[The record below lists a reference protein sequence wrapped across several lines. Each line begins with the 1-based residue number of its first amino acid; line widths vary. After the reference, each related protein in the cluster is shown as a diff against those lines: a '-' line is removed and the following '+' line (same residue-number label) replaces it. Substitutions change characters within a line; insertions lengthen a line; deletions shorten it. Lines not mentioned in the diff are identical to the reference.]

1 MSEAHVDDSFWHEVI
16 GASKV
21 PFALVGAVVV
31 LLLIWFIWP
40 EPRDESIDIV
50 GEIEPAP
57 PAERVIDAPSV
68 SMLSNDTLI
77 AAERLIVKGTVELAG
92 QHVFV
97 ANTFEFEPGSKIVVP
112 AGHLTVIA
120 SRVRDA
126 IIDVSGRD
134 GKTGT
139 KAGAPGQAGTV
150 GGSIVLA
157 AGEVTNTQLIAR
169 GGQGGIGQRGYAGA
183 AGQRGYCGPNGFRI
197 AERGESGGDGGAGGA
212 GGPGGLLMV
221 LYRYEPPAMDVS
233 PGQPGLGGA
242 GGVGGA
248 GGKGCNGV
256 RAVQKDQIVGNEGAH
271 GLNGSKSSPG
281 SVNARKAAFSDAV
294 RAFADWQE
302 DDGVSDQRKL
312 RDRLGAIP
320 TLTE

>member
-1 MSEAHVDDSFWHEVI
+1 MSEAHVEDSFWQEVI

-21 PFALVGAVVV
+21 PFALVGAVVLV
-31 LLLIWFIWP
+31 LLVWFVWP
-40 EPRDESIDIV
+40 EPRDESIDIA
-50 GEIEPAP
+50 GKIEPAP
-57 PAERVIDAPSV
+57 PAERVIDALSV
-68 SMLSNDTLI
+68 SKMSNETLI
-77 AAERLIVKGTVELAG
+77 AAERLVVKGTVELPG

-97 ANTFEFEPGSKIVVP
+97 ANALEFEPGSRIVAT
-112 AGHLTVIA
+112 AGHVTVIA

-134 GKTGT
+134 GKPGA
-139 KAGAPGQAGTV
+139 KAGAPGQPGTV

-157 AGEVTNTQLIAR
+157 AGEVLNTQLIAR
-169 GGQGGIGQRGYAGA
+169 GGQGGTGQRGYAGA

-197 AERGESGGDGGAGGA
+197 AERGESGSDGGAGGA

-233 PGQPGLGGA
+233 PGQPGLGGE

-248 GGKGCNGV
+248 GGKGCKGV
-256 RAVQKDQIVGNEGAH
+256 RGAQKDQIVGNEGAH
-271 GLNGSKSSPG
+271 GLTGSKSSPG
-281 SVNARKAAFSDAV
+281 SVNARKAAFWDAV
-294 RAFADWQE
+294 HAFADWRDE
-302 DDGVSDQRKL
+302 GESDPRKL
-312 RDRLGAIP
+312 RDRLRAIP